1 MSTAAPVTIRPRLTG
16 VASPAAHLAPRLRL
30 TRRGRA
36 VLTTLAAAP
45 LVIAAAILG
54 LQSGGAVA
62 NDTAASVSFET
73 VTVAPGESLWSI
85 AERLAPNADP
95 RDVLLEIVALNGL
108 PSSQVHPGQQLA
120 LPLAYTR

>member
-1 MSTAAPVTIRPRLTG
+1 MSTATVTIRPFI
-16 VASPAAHLAPRLRL
+16 ADAAAHAERPASRLRL

-36 VLTTLAAAP
+36 VLTTLAATP
-45 LVIAAAILG
+45 LVIAAAIFG

-62 NDTAASVSFET
+62 TDSAATVTFET

-108 PSSQVHPGQQLA
+108 PSSQVQPGQQLA
-120 LPLAYTR
+120 LPLAYTS